1 MVLARW
7 QATIVDGAGNIQPG
21 ASIDVRR
28 EDTGGALVSLFGDRQ
43 GTTPIGNPFAADEA
57 GFAAFHVPGGAYRI
71 TATKGA
77 FSQVWRYVAIG
88 LAAESDSLTTGI
100 SWFFD
105 PATADADP
113 GDGELRFNNAVPAA
127 VTQLYIDTLSRF
139 GGDVGAWLAFLDDN
153 GMAANRGTLVLQTAD
168 GAGLL
173 VATVTGAVVDGG
185 GYRKVNVT
193 PVVASGAFA
202 AGAAINVQFTAG
214 PVAGVD
220 GLPAGLPFTFSSA
233 TAMADPGNGV
243 FRLNNAALASVTAA
257 AIDDLSAA
265 TGNPDVSAAVLSW
278 DDSTNT
284 ANRGTLLIKS
294 VAAPQN
300 YALYRITGLS
310 TDNAG
315 WTQLALTHVAS
326 AGSFTNGTPC
336 SIEFAPAGAPGV
348 SSIGKQTIWVPA
360 AAMYKNNP
368 SAGPSTGQFGAGAT
382 IVNYLAFDPATL
394 EDAFFTVAM
403 PKSWDLGPVSGQFY
417 WFHPATSTNFTV
429 LWTLY
434 AQAYGDGD
442 PITGV
447 AYGGSGLGTTDIGGA
462 ANTLYVSPE
471 GAPFTVG
478 GAPAVG
484 DWVHFV
490 VRRLSDN
497 AADTLAVDAL
507 LIGVKIFF
515 TTNAAT
521 DA

>member
-1 MVLARW
+1 MTLARW
-7 QATIVDGAGNIQPG
+7 QATILDSAGNIQPG
-21 ASIDVRR
+21 ASIEVRR
-28 EDTGGALVSLFGDRQ
+28 EGAGGTLVSLYGDRD
-43 GTTPIGNPFAADEA
+43 GTAPIGNPFFADPD
-57 GFAAFHVPGGAYRI
+57 GLAAFHVPGGAYRI

-77 FSQVWRYVAIG
+77 FTQVWRYVAIG

-100 SWFFD
+100 SWVFD
-105 PATADADP
+105 AATADADP
-113 GDGELRFNNAVPAA
+113 GDGALRFNNAAPAS

-139 GGDVGAWLAFLDDN
+139 GGNVGAWLAFLDDN
-153 GMAANRGTLVLQTAD
+153 GTAANRGTLVLQTAD
-168 GAGLL
+168 GTGLL

-193 PVVASGAFA
+193 PVVATGSFV

-220 GLPAGLPFTFSSA
+220 GLPAGMPFNFSSA

-243 FRLNNAALASVTAA
+243 FRLNNATLASVTAA

-294 VAAPQN
+294 VASPQN

-326 AGSFTNGTPC
+326 AGSFTNGTLC

-360 AAMYKNNP
+360 AAMLPNGANP
-368 SAGPSTGQFGAGAT
+368 PLTMTVIAGSNVVVIQTRDCDAT
-382 IVNYLAFDPATL
+382 SEEYLY
-394 EDAFFTVAM
+394 FTVAM
-403 PKSWDLGPVSGQFY
+403 PKSWDEGTLSYELVWS
-417 WFHPATSTNFTV
+417 HAAAATNFGV
-429 LWTLY
+429 VFNLY
-434 AQAYGDGD
+434 ANAFSNDD
-442 PITGV
+442 PLGQNAGTPGVVTDTG
-447 AYGGSGLGTTDIGGA
+447 GTTDD
-462 ANTLYVSPE
+462 LYVSPE
-471 GAPFTVG
+471 SSAFTVAG
-478 GAPAVG
+478 SPAEG
-484 DWVHFV
+484 DTVFF
-490 VRRLSDN
+490 RLNRVPGNGS
-497 AADTLAVDAL
+497 DTLAVDARVHGIRL
-507 LIGVKIFF
+507 FY